1 MEIFSQKQ
9 PSIVDENGIEIKSQE
24 TKADDAVVRMFEDFD
39 KFQGFIESCDL
50 DDFSDLEAGSVYS
63 LISELGEWAGWEQ
76 RINRGD
82 FNDDPIKLKE
92 AELKRSKELGDI
104 LVTICMI
111 CTSKEIMFGDIAMLA
126 ISKLMKRKETNTL
139 KGAGDNREDNN

>member
-1 MEIFSQKQ
+1 MLDYVK
-9 PSIVDENGIEIKSQE
+9 PKIVDENGIEIKSKE
-24 TKADDAVVRMFEDFD
+24 TKVNEVVVRMFEDFD

-50 DDFSDLEAGSVYS
+50 DMFDDLEKGSVYS
-63 LISELGEWAGWEQ
+63 LMSELGEWAGWEQ

-139 KGAGDNREDNN
+139 KGAGDNREDNK